1 MPSTPLPSTD
11 RVRLT
16 ITVTPEVHAAFS
28 RLSEASNM
36 SLGRAMGEW
45 LEDTMEAALHA
56 ATLLE
61 KARAAPKQ
69 VMAQVHAYAL
79 GLADETGAL
88 LAQVRDKAR
97 AERSGEARNEARAAD
112 SAGRAPRPVIR
123 GGKSPRKT
131 LSSPGGKA
139 HG

>member
-1 MPSTPLPSTD
+1 MASTPTPE

-16 ITVTPEVHAAFS
+16 ITVTPEVHAAFT
-28 RLSEASNM
+28 RLADASNM

-45 LEDTMEAALHA
+45 LEDTMDAAMHA

-79 GLADETGAL
+79 GLADETGAIL
-88 LAQVRDKAR
+88 EQVREKVR
-97 AERSGEARNEARAAD
+97 AERASGARNEPRSTAPV
-112 SAGRAPRPVIR
+112 SPSPRPVIR

-131 LSSPGGKA
+131 TSDRGGKA